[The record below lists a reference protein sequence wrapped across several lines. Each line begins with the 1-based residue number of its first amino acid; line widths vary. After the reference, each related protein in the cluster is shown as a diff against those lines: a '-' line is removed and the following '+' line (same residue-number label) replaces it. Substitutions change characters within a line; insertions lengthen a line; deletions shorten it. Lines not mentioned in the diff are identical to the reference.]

1 MMNATLVLV
10 SLLASIAPIQT
21 PQATP
26 QVRVFLYLGDIVEIT
41 GSDQSFVADVYMAA
55 RWNDPTLAGEYQSIR
70 TMDLEDVW
78 HPILVV
84 VNERA
89 TNRSLPE
96 VVNVDSDG
104 NVQYTVRLTGTFSA
118 TMNLKDFPLD
128 RQEFSVWVIAP
139 VLGGN
144 RVELIPDT
152 TATVLR
158 NDELSISDWTLGEPR
173 LETKEYLA
181 TPRSG
186 PLQGVA
192 LVIEAERK
200 TGYYVIQVLIP
211 LIAIVLMAWT
221 VFWIDP
227 SVVPTRVGV
236 VVSTML
242 TLIAYRFMLGNLV
255 PKLSYLTRLDYFML
269 GTTSIV
275 VLTLFVM
282 AGASYLSLRT
292 HGDPPVIEQAEDLR
306 WAVAQVVRR
315 VESVRAQTGR
325 LPTAEELHGLVSDL
339 IVYERVGDSYFV
351 AGERGEV
358 EVLYDGSIPLDE
370 WMTRSASSPSP

>member
-1 MMNATLVLV
+1 MLVSYRRWHFAPSILIGNSNMINATLALF
-10 SLLASIAPIQT
+10 SLLSLAGPAQ

-26 QVRVFLYLGDIVEIT
+26 QVRVFLYLGDVFEIT
-41 GSDQSFVADVYMAA
+41 GADQSFVADVFMAA
-55 RWNDPTLAGEYQSIR
+55 RWNDPTLAGDHVGSR
-70 TMDLEDVW
+70 TLDLEDVW

-84 VNERA
+84 VNERGA
-89 TNRSLPE
+89 DRSLPE
-96 VVNVDSDG
+96 VVNVDPDG
-104 NVQYTVRLTGTFSA
+104 NVQYTVRLTGRFSA

-128 RQEFSVWVIAP
+128 RQEFNVWVIAP

-144 RVELIPDT
+144 RIDLVPDT

-158 NDELSISDWTLGEPR
+158 NDELSISDWTLGEPQ
-173 LETKEYLA
+173 LVVKEFLA
-181 TPRSG
+181 TPQSG

-192 LVIEAERK
+192 LVIEAQRK
-200 TGYYVIQVLIP
+200 AGYYIIQVLIP

-282 AGASYLSLRT
+282 AGASYLRT
-292 HGDPPVIEQAEDLR
+292 QGKD
-306 WAVAQVVRR
+306 
-315 VESVRAQTGR
+315 G
-325 LPTAEELHGLVSDL
+325 
-339 IVYERVGDSYFV
+339 IVTRIDRVGRV
-351 AGERGEV
+351 AF
-358 EVLYDGSIPLDE
+358 PLVFATFTALV
-370 WMTRSASSPSP
+370 WFA

>member
-1 MMNATLVLV
+1 MASAALTAVA
-10 SLLASIAPIQT
+10 LLSIAASAQQ

-26 QVRVFLYLGDIVEIT
+26 QVRVFLYLSDVVEIT
-41 GSDQSFVADVYMAA
+41 GSDQSFVADVFVAA
-55 RWNDPTLAGEYQSIR
+55 RWNDPTLAGDHEGIR
-70 TMDLEDVW
+70 TLELQEVW

-84 VNERA
+84 VNERGA
-89 TNRSLPE
+89 DRSLPE
-96 VVNVDSDG
+96 VVNVDRDG
-104 NVQYTVRLTGTFSA
+104 NVQYTLRLTGSFSA
-118 TMNLKDFPLD
+118 PMNLEDFPLD
-128 RQEFSVWVIAP
+128 TQEFYVWVVAP

-144 RVELIPDT
+144 QVELIPDT
-152 TATVLR
+152 TAIILR

-173 LETKEYLA
+173 LVTKEYRA
-181 TPRSG
+181 TPRTG

-192 LVIEAERK
+192 LVVEARRK
-200 TGYYVIQVLIP
+200 TGYYMIQVLIP
-211 LIAIVLMAWT
+211 LVAIVLMAWT

-282 AGASYLSLRT
+282 AGASYLRSR
-292 HGDPPVIEQAEDLR
+292 GKDK
-306 WAVAQVVRR
+306 VVK
-315 VESVRAQTGR
+315 QI
-325 LPTAEELHGLVSDL
+325 D
-339 IVYERVGDSYFV
+339 RVGRV
-351 AGERGEV
+351 AFPVVFG
-358 EVLYDGSIPLDE
+358 LYTALV
-370 WMTRSASSPSP
+370 WLA

>member
-1 MMNATLVLV
+1 MIVNATLVFMGLL
-10 SLLASIAPIQT
+10 SLAAPAQ

-26 QVRVFLYLGDIVEIT
+26 QVSVFLYVGAVVEIT

-55 RWNDPTLAGEYQSIR
+55 RWNDPNLAGDYQGIR
-70 TMDLEDVW
+70 TLDLEDVW

-84 VNERA
+84 VNERGA
-89 TNRSLPE
+89 DRSLPD
-96 VVNVDSDG
+96 VVNVDPQG

-128 RQEFSVWVIAP
+128 RQEFNVWVVAP

-144 RVELIPDT
+144 PVELIPDT
-152 TATVLR
+152 TARVLR
-158 NDELSISDWTLGEPR
+158 NEQLSISDWTVGEPE
-173 LETKEYLA
+173 LVAKDYTA
-181 TPRSG
+181 TPQAG

-192 LVIEAERK
+192 LIVEAKRK
-200 TGYYVIQVLIP
+200 TGYYIIQVLIP

-282 AGASYLSLRT
+282 AGASYLRSQ
-292 HGDPPVIEQAEDLR
+292 GKDE
-306 WAVAQVVRR
+306 
-315 VESVRAQTGR
+315 
-325 LPTAEELHGLVSDL
+325 
-339 IVYERVGDSYFV
+339 IVTRIDRVGRV
-351 AGERGEV
+351 AFPLV
-358 EVLYDGSIPLDE
+358 FATFTVLV
-370 WMTRSASSPSP
+370 WFA